1 MISLK
6 WIIVIGVTPQW
17 FFVPICTDSNPT
29 GNTHQHRVVLSIFFP
44 LERNCFN
51 MHFIANEVEY
61 FFHVFTDH
69 LFFFCELFI
78 PFAYF
83 SELIFF

>member
-17 FFVPICTDSNPT
+17 FLIPICTDSNPT
-29 GNTHQHRVVLSIFFP
+29 GNTHQHRVVLSIFFL

-61 FFHVFTDH
+61 FFMY
-69 LFFFCELFI
+69 LLIIC
-78 PFAYF
+78 FASVSCLYPL
-83 SELIFF
+83 LILVS